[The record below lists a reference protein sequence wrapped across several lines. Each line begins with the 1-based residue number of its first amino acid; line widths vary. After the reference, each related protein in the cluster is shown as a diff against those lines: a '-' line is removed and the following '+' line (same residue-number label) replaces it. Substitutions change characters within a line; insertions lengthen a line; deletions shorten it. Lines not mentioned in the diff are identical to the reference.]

1 MLHSG
6 NLFAALP
13 ASREDNEL
21 FELLAGRAD
30 TGVRI
35 ERIVSQGHVTP
46 ENDWYDQN
54 QHEWVVVLQGEA
66 LLAIENHEELHL
78 KAGDYINIPAHV
90 RHRVAWTHPD
100 QQTVWLAIFY

>member
-1 MLHSG
+1 MLNSG

-13 ASREDNEL
+13 VNPEEKEL

-35 ERIVSQGHVTP
+35 ERIISQGHVTP
-46 ENDWYDQN
+46 ENDWYDQD

-66 LLAIENHEELHL
+66 LLVIENHADTHL
-78 KAGDYINIPAHV
+78 KAGDYVNIPAHV
-90 RHRVAWTHPD
+90 RHRVAWTHPE